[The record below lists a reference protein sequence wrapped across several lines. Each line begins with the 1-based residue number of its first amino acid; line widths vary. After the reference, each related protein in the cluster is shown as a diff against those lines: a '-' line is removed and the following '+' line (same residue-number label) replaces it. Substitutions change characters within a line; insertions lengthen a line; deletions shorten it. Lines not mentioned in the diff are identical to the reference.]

1 MLIGIG
7 GCSRSGKSTLA
18 EDLTW
23 HYRCHNLRTIVL
35 RQDDFV
41 IRTDDIPVIKGQS
54 DWDNPLSIDFELVIE
69 TYKFLKNRFD
79 IIIIDGLFAFYNNDL
94 NRLYDKRILV
104 EISEATFRT
113 RRQAETRWGR
123 EPDWFIDHVWESYL
137 KFGIYDNRLQIGNSG
152 GSIVIPD
159 QQNDHLKISG
169 EVPFELY
176 KIIAY
181 LSEV

>member
-41 IRTDDIPVIKGQS
+41 IKTDDIPVIKGQS
-54 DWDNPLSIDFELVIE
+54 DWDSPLSIDFELMIE

-79 IIIIDGLFAFYNNDL
+79 VIIIDGLFAFYDNDL
-94 NRLYDKRILV
+94 NKLYDKRILV
-104 EISEATFRT
+104 EISETTFRT
-113 RRQAETRWGR
+113 RRQAETRWGQ

-137 KFGIYDNRLQIGNSG
+137 TFGITHNIDVKYPSEGFKPSEGL
-152 GSIVIPD
+152 
-159 QQNDHLKISG
+159 HYFYLKISG
-169 EVPFELY
+169 ESPFELD
-176 KIIAY
+176 KIIAN
-181 LSEV
+181 LSKV

>member
-23 HYRCHNLRTIVL
+23 YYRCHNLRTIVL

-41 IRTDDIPVIKGQS
+41 IKTDVIPTIKGQP
-54 DWDNPLSIDFELVIE
+54 DWDSPLSVDSELMIE

-79 IIIIDGLFAFYNNDL
+79 VIIIDGLFAFHNADL
-94 NRLYDKRILV
+94 NRLYDKRIFV
-104 EISEATFRT
+104 EILETTFRA
-113 RRQAETRWGR
+113 RRQVETRWGQ

-137 KFGIYDNRLQIGNSG
+137 KFGIYDNRLQIGDIGVSITNS
-152 GSIVIPD
+152 D
-159 QQNDHLKISG
+159 QQNDYLKISG
-169 EVPFELY
+169 ESPFELD
-176 KIIAY
+176 KIITY